1 MRSSGGMILRS
12 TEARSP
18 PAGVHCPSCFTVPH
32 VCPVVC
38 LVVPGEGALSAA
50 APPVLRRNSDA
61 GEVQWKQQQA
71 R

>member
-18 PAGVHCPSCFTVPH
+18 PAGGHRPSCTTVPYI
-32 VCPVVC
+32 CPVVC
-38 LVVPGEGALSAA
+38 LMVPGEGSPGAA
-50 APPVLRRNSDA
+50 APSVLRFNSDA
-61 GEVQWKQQQA
+61 GEVRWKQQQA